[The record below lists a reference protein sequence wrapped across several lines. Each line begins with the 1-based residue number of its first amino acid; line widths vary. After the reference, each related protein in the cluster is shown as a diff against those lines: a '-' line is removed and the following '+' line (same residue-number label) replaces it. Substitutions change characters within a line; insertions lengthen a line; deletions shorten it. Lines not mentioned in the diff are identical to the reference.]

1 MHCEIC
7 GLQLDDAA
15 GACARGHQ
23 RGASGGLA
31 RNAYGDLARD
41 LAQDLARSMTDSLLA
56 SSQQLADLT
65 RYPEATGPLT
75 MAELRG
81 TANRLVGAT
90 SDASLEQLLSP
101 DVARLNIDGLRISD
115 LIDRK
120 GNDIDV
126 VKKGLLFLKHSRFR
140 EAMQWWALHREGLS
154 GDRPKL
160 ELLLIMMQAFTCSL
174 AGDREALAR
183 ARKELAAH
191 PAANQL
197 RRC

>member
-1 MHCEIC
+1 
-7 GLQLDDAA
+7 
-15 GACARGHQ
+15 
-23 RGASGGLA
+23 LA
-31 RNAYGDLARD
+31 RNEYGDLARD

-75 MAELRG
+75 MSELRG
-81 TANRLVGAT
+81 TANRLVGTT

-140 EAMQWWALHREGLS
+140 EATQWWALHREGVKE
-154 GDRPKL
+154 DRPKF

-191 PAANQL
+191 PAANRL
-197 RRC
+197 RRP